1 MEDKIGLIEI
11 LQSSPEAALVFGG
24 MALAIAF
31 LFYLLLK
38 RDIRH
43 IEKLLTNH
51 ITETN
56 GKIEDLKVEVRENRK
71 ELKEELKAN
80 RTELKAEIQAN
91 EARAEA
97 WRKEQK
103 AEAKEN
109 EARAEAWRKEQK
121 SDAKENAARLEKKLD
136 KILERRD

>member
-1 MEDKIGLIEI
+1 MEDPIGFLEI
-11 LQSSPEAALVFGG
+11 LRSSPQTALIFSG
-24 MALAIAF
+24 MAAGIAL

-38 RDIRH
+38 KDIRH

-56 GKIEDLKVEVRENRK
+56 GKIEDLKGEVRENRK
-71 ELKEELKAN
+71 ELK
-80 RTELKAEIQAN
+80 AEIQAN
-91 EARAEA
+91 EGRAEA

-103 AEAKEN
+103 AEAREN

-121 SDAKENAARLEKKLD
+121 SDAKENVARLEKKLD
-136 KILERRD
+136 KILEKRD